1 MEEYDGPDGELIS
14 PEDLLARRPMPVDAR
29 RLGLDHNTQEGA
41 MLALA
46 SSLNP
51 ARTSHRVIAWI
62 LLVAVAAPVLLRLL
76 SLIF

>member
-1 MEEYDGPDGELIS
+1 MEEFDGPDGELIS
-14 PEDLLARRPMPVDAR
+14 PEDLLARRPMPADAR
-29 RLGLDHNTQEGA
+29 RLGLDRNTQEGA

-62 LLVAVAAPVLLRLL
+62 LLLAFAGPVLLRIVYE
-76 SLIF
+76 IF